1 MADVSVLNILLHGE
15 RIGSL
20 TNVGHDRSL
29 FSFSESYIENENRP
43 TLGLR
48 FKDSFGE
55 LITEFKPTQ
64 TRLIPYFSNLLPE
77 SQMRDYLSERA
88 GVNPEREFFLLWA
101 LGLPI
106 THKFYNGNMDFVST

>member
-15 RIGSL
+15 RIGTL

-29 FSFSESYIENENRP
+29 FSLNEAYIENPNRP
-43 TLGLR
+43 ALGLR

-64 TRLIPYFSNLLPE
+64 TRL
-77 SQMRDYLSERA
+77 
-88 GVNPEREFFLLWA
+88 
-101 LGLPI
+101 
-106 THKFYNGNMDFVST
+106 